1 MCSNQKMKELETST
15 APVNM
20 VTSNGGS
27 TILARPL
34 MAMDGNLLSAFWN
47 KGACIPDKL
56 VDKTDVLNELI
67 DEILMSMKMKSS
79 VVSFFFKFIFENL
92 KSENKYQRIVMYQK

>member
-1 MCSNQKMKELETST
+1 MKELEAVPINS
-15 APVNM
+15 NM
-20 VTSNGGS
+20 VTGNGS
-27 TILARPL
+27 TILARPI

-67 DEILMSMKMKSS
+67 DEILMSMKTKS
-79 VVSFFFKFIFENL
+79 VVSILIN
-92 KSENKYQRIVMYQK
+92 RG

>member
-1 MCSNQKMKELETST
+1 MKELETTST
-15 APVNM
+15 SGSPARSNNM
-20 VTSNGGS
+20 VSSNGGS
-27 TILARPL
+27 TILARPI

-67 DEILMSMKMKSS
+67 DEILMSMKMKS
-79 VVSFFFKFIFENL
+79 VVSFYLIFFLLKTFFLNNL
-92 KSENKYQRIVMYQK
+92 GTIVL

>member
-1 MCSNQKMKELETST
+1 MKELETTS
-15 APVNM
+15 ASPINNM
-20 VTSNGGS
+20 VSSNGGS
-27 TILARPL
+27 TILARPI

-67 DEILMSMKMKSS
+67 DEILMSMKMKS
-79 VVSFFFKFIFENL
+79 VVSFLNSFLEIFIRKL
-92 KSENKYQRIVMYQK
+92 

>member
-1 MCSNQKMKELETST
+1 MFVIRKMKELETTST
-15 APVNM
+15 SGSPASSNNM
-20 VTSNGGS
+20 VSSNGGS
-27 TILARPL
+27 TILARPI

-67 DEILMSMKMKSS
+67 DEILMSMKMKS
-79 VVSFFFKFIFENL
+79 VVSFYLIFFFIENLFFK
-92 KSENKYQRIVMYQK
+92 

>member
-1 MCSNQKMKELETST
+1 MKELETST

-20 VTSNGGS
+20 VTSGS
-27 TILARPL
+27 TILARPI

-47 KGACIPDKL
+47 KGACILDKL

-79 VVSFFFKFIFENL
+79 VVSLSLIH
-92 KSENKYQRIVMYQK
+92 I